1 MDDEAH
7 ANPVREVGSMLRML
21 TEIVR
26 GEREKETG
34 LLEQYVCFR
43 KNKASTLGAAARD
56 VEKRIEGGALDHRQG
71 PGPPG
76 STSTIIRTMAGSRC
90 FTTGSEP
97 PPPAYVVL
105 VPYAPRSPP
114 SSVHWRGRCLCSRR
128 RAPRASLA
136 ARRPRLSRFWYWR
149 VVP

>member
-43 KNKASTLGAAARD
+43 TIDKG
-56 VEKRIEGGALDHRQG
+56 QG
-71 PGPPG
+71 RP
-76 STSTIIRTMAGSRC
+76 
-90 FTTGSEP
+90 
-97 PPPAYVVL
+97 VVL
-105 VPYAPRSPP
+105 VP
-114 SSVHWRGRCLCSRR
+114 SSVQWRGRGVL
-128 RAPRASLA
+128 PRVQSH
-136 ARRPRLSRFWYWR
+136 PRQRT
-149 VVP
+149 